1 MSPRRIDDH
10 FRGYYESRE
19 PSPEVMARLLEVA
32 EGKGAQTAVPATPR
46 SRRWAVLA
54 MAASITVAVLAGL
67 IMILRPTGVD
77 PGEGA
82 PIPAA
87 LAELGHEAADR
98 HLHCAMTEFRGSD
111 FAAVTAQMNKLDFDP
126 VLPGSGELAGLTMEG
141 GHYCMLDG
149 RMALHLFLADRN
161 GTKVSVL
168 EVRSRD
174 ALVADRSVT
183 QEVNGLRV
191 SLSQSRNVVIAL
203 VRSA

>member
-1 MSPRRIDDH
+1 MSPRKIDDH
-10 FRGYYESRE
+10 FRDYYESRE

-32 EGKGAQTAVPATPR
+32 EGKGVQPAVPATSR
-46 SRRWAVLA
+46 SRRWALLA
-54 MAASITVAVLAGL
+54 MAASITVALLAGL
-67 IMILRPTGVD
+67 LMIFRPGGIQPGAGV
-77 PGEGA
+77 
-82 PIPAA
+82 PIPTA
-87 LAELGHEAADR
+87 LATLGHEAADR

-126 VLPGSGELAGLTMEG
+126 VLPGSRELAGLTVDG

-149 RMALHLFLADRN
+149 RMALHVFMTDHN

-174 ALVADRSVT
+174 ALVAERTVT

-191 SLSQSRNVVIAL
+191 SLSRSRNVVIAF
-203 VRSA
+203 VRAA

>member
-1 MSPRRIDDH
+1 MSPRKIDDH

-32 EGKGAQTAVPATPR
+32 AGKEAQAAIPPTAR

-67 IMILRPTGVD
+67 LMIFRPAGVD
-77 PGEGA
+77 PGAGA

-87 LAELGHEAADR
+87 LAQLGHEAADR

-111 FAAVTAQMNKLDFDP
+111 FAAVAAQMNELDFDP
-126 VLPGSGELAGLTMEG
+126 VLPGSEELSGLTVEG

-149 RMALHLFLADRN
+149 RMALHLYLTDRN
-161 GTKVSVL
+161 GSKVSVL

-174 ALVADRSVT
+174 ALVAERPVT

-191 SLSQSRNVVIAL
+191 SVSQSRNVIIAF